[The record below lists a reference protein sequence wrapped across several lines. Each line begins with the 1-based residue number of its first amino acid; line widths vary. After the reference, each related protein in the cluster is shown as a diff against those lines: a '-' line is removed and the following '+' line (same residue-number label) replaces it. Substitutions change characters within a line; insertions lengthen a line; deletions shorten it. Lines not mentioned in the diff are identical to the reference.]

1 METRA
6 SSLKAK
12 EQTAPVYAAIAE
24 VGKVSFSSVKLM
36 TKSFLQ
42 LMRKDFLIKI
52 FSLKGESG
60 SR

>member
-1 METRA
+1 M
-6 SSLKAK
+6 
-12 EQTAPVYAAIAE
+12 YAAIAE